1 METQALN
8 INENSKENLKKGATI
23 AGAAM
28 AGAGAVVTAEILT
41 GDEDIE
47 MVDAVNDATATPGAE
62 QSNANN
68 TTAQAANSHNA
79 AQEQAASATTTQSA
93 QAAGHAAAGHTAAE
107 TTAEPQPQATVEEP
121 SGTNEPSANGTTAN
135 EASTNGAS
143 ANEASTNGASA
154 NEASTNEVNA
164 EVDVNDIPDVDP
176 TLVAQNLT
184 DDVIMVDPTDIDME
198 NMDIAAVGTVQT
210 VDGEV
215 LTAAQFIGDN
225 GETLYMVDVNGNGS
239 YDVVTDD
246 TGNVLA
252 DVPSTLTVSD
262 TESIVSTN
270 NDDYGYLAQ
279 NDSDNATDAVVDNAM
294 DDVVDLG

>member
-28 AGAGAVVTAEILT
+28 AGAGAVVTAEMLT

-68 TTAQAANSHNA
+68 ATTQAANSHNA
-79 AQEQAASATTTQSA
+79 AQEQTASATTTQSA
-93 QAAGHAAAGHTAAE
+93 QAAGHATAGHTAAE
-107 TTAEPQPQATVEEP
+107 TTAEPQPQATVEE
-121 SGTNEPSANGTTAN
+121 SAGTNEPSANGATT
-135 EASTNGAS
+135 
-143 ANEASTNGASA
+143 

-252 DVPSTLTVSD
+252 EVPSTLTVSD

-279 NDSDNATDAVVDNAM
+279 NDSDNATDDVVDNAM

>member
-28 AGAGAVVTAEILT
+28 AGAGAVVTAEMLT

-47 MVDAVNDATATPGAE
+47 MVDAVNDATETPGAE

-68 TTAQAANSHNA
+68 TTTQAANSHNA
-79 AQEQAASATTTQSA
+79 AQEQTASATTTQSA
-93 QAAGHAAAGHTAAE
+93 QAAGHTAAE
-107 TTAEPQPQATVEEP
+107 TTAEPQPQATVEE
-121 SGTNEPSANGTTAN
+121 SAGTNEPSANGATTN
-135 EASTNGAS
+135 EASTN
-143 ANEASTNGASA
+143 EASA

-252 DVPSTLTVSD
+252 EVPSTLTVSD

>member
-28 AGAGAVVTAEILT
+28 AGAGAVVTAEMLT

-68 TTAQAANSHNA
+68 
-79 AQEQAASATTTQSA
+79 ATT

-121 SGTNEPSANGTTAN
+121 AGTNEPSANGATT
-135 EASTNGAS
+135 
-143 ANEASTNGASA
+143 

-252 DVPSTLTVSD
+252 EVPSTLTVSD

>member
-28 AGAGAVVTAEILT
+28 AGAGAVVTAEMLI

-68 TTAQAANSHNA
+68 
-79 AQEQAASATTTQSA
+79 ATT

-121 SGTNEPSANGTTAN
+121 AGTNEPSANGATTN
-135 EASTNGAS
+135 EASTN
-143 ANEASTNGASA
+143 EASA

-252 DVPSTLTVSD
+252 EVPSTLTVSD